1 MSAVTENEYGAYGK
15 YGKNTEKPG
24 SFLGLSYLGDN
35 GWKEWTKKRPP
46 LSIVISINR
55 WEKLVMIYY

>member
-1 MSAVTENEYGAYGK
+1 MNYLCFDSGYELMFSIRVHSTYGNTLSAVTENEYGAYGK

-35 GWKEWTKKRPP
+35 G
-46 LSIVISINR
+46 
-55 WEKLVMIYY
+55 